1 MVIHRVVNKAR
12 SRRQPSHSAEIS
24 MLVKRIFFGRRRAVS
39 PAVVQATAYDLV
51 GRFGERS
58 TAVANHQALKAR
70 RPDDGLG
77 VMAWPWIARATIGI
91 LRCGPGEL
99 TLGWARRVAPAAS

>member
-1 MVIHRVVNKAR
+1 
-12 SRRQPSHSAEIS
+12 
-24 MLVKRIFFGRRRAVS
+24 MLLKHIFFGRRRAVS

-70 RPDDGLG
+70 RRDDGFG
-77 VMAWPWIARATIGI
+77 VMAWRWIARSTIEI
-91 LRCGPGEL
+91 LRCEPDEPS
-99 TLGWARRVAPAAS
+99 LG